1 MTSHAMTEDPQSVE
15 QLLTPIVRLLT
26 TYLDGPGTLG
36 AAAGF
41 SEQNLESLYALG
53 HQLYQAGR
61 YDEALKLF
69 SFVTLQNHVE
79 KRYLIA
85 TGATLQMLE
94 RHSEA
99 LGFYGM
105 ACFMDP
111 NDPVPVFHGSECL
124 IALGRTDEAAEGLA
138 GAIADCQPRRHDA
151 LRQRAQGLQALLAR
165 TANKQGSPA

>member
-1 MTSHAMTEDPQSVE
+1 MAATPLTEDPKAVE
-15 QLLTPIVRLLT
+15 RLLTPMVRLLT
-26 TYLDGPGTLG
+26 SYLDGPGTLG

-69 SFVTLQNHVE
+69 SFVTLHNHVE

-85 TGATLQMLE
+85 TAATLQLLE
-94 RHSEA
+94 RPSEA

-105 ACFMDP
+105 ASFMDP
-111 NDPVPVFHGSECL
+111 NDPVPTFHGCECL
-124 IALGRTDEAAEGLA
+124 IALGQTDEALEGLA
-138 GAIADCQPRRHDA
+138 SAIADCQPQRHDA
-151 LRQRAQGLQALLAR
+151 LRQRALGLQALLER
-165 TANKQGSPA
+165 KLKQEGSTA